1 MTGENIFRELGGLDP
16 DLIIKGAPKENK
28 KPRAIKKPALIAACF
43 ALILFVTA
51 TLSPILAE
59 LINGGTPGEGTVGHV
74 TPYRADFEISVVEN
88 GQKTKKTVNLPMDYK
103 IVFNEWL
110 KANGLDN
117 RYTSIDM
124 RLMRIIVEGFAH
136 PEPPAEFSYVY
147 DNTYVFYFANDIN
160 EFLNKE
166 ENRPYLEALTET
178 LDYADKIISDFVED
192 YRKTMIQ

>member
-16 DLIIKGAPKENK
+16 ELIIKGAPKENK

-88 GQKTKKTVNLPMDYK
+88 GQKTKKTVNLTMDYN

-110 KANGLDN
+110 KANGLDD
-117 RYTSIDM
+117 RYTIIGS
-124 RLMRIIVEGFAH
+124 RIIVDGLEL

-147 DNTYVFYFANDIN
+147 DNTYIFYFSNDIN

-178 LDYADKIISDFVED
+178 LDYADKIISDFVEA
-192 YRKTMIQ
+192 YKKTMIQ